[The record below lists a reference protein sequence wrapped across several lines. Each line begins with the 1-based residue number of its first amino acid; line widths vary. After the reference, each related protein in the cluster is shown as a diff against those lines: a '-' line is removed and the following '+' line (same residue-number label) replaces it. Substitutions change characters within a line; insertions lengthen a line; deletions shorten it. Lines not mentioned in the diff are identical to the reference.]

1 MKAAVLN
8 EFGSVEKFEI
18 SEVPTPSPGV
28 DEVLVKVMAT
38 SINPLDFQVRR
49 GDYKNELQLPVI
61 TGHDVSGVIV
71 ETGSGV
77 RNFKVGD
84 EVYYTPEIF
93 NGNGSYAEY
102 HVAKGSIIAIK
113 PKNVSHLEAATFP
126 LAAGTAW
133 EMLYE
138 RAQLKINQTIL
149 IHGGA
154 GGVGIPT
161 IQLAKAMGAIVF
173 TTARNVHHEFLKG
186 LGADH
191 IIDYEKEDYIDTIL
205 ALTDN
210 NGVDVVIDTIGG
222 NTLSDSGKVLSQLG
236 QVVTL
241 VDIENPQ
248 NLIHAWGKNA
258 TYHFVFTRQN
268 RNKLDELTKLIE
280 SGKLKPVVNKI
291 FPLSEIGKAHS
302 LLEFKEGD
310 KDFYGKISIQVG
322 DQNNDQGQI
331 SK

>member
-18 SEVPTPSPGV
+18 MDMPTPKPGV

-71 ETGSGV
+71 EIGSGIK
-77 RNFKVGD
+77 NFKVGD

-93 NGNGSYAEY
+93 KGHGSYAEY
-102 HVAKGSIIAIK
+102 HVARESIIGIK
-113 PKNVSHLEAATFP
+113 PKNISHLEAATFP

-133 EMLYE
+133 EMLYT

-161 IQLAKAMGAIVF
+161 IQLAKAMGAIVY
-173 TTARNVHHEFLKG
+173 TTARTVHHEFLKE
-186 LGADH
+186 LGVDFA
-191 IIDYEKEDYIDTIL
+191 IDYEKANYIHAIL
-205 ALTDN
+205 ELTDN
-210 NGVDVVIDTIGG
+210 KGVDVVIDTIGG
-222 NTLSDSGKVLSQLG
+222 NTLADSGKILNQMG

-241 VDIENPQ
+241 VDIDKPQ

-258 TYHFVFTRQN
+258 TYHFVFTRQS
-268 RNKLDELTKLIE
+268 RNKLDQLTKLIE
-280 SGKLKPVVNKI
+280 SGKLKPVLNKV

-302 LLEFKEGD
+302 LLEFRDSD
-310 KDFYGKISIQVG
+310 KDFYGKIGVQIG
-322 DQNNDQGQI
+322 NLNDQ
-331 SK
+331 

>member
-18 SEVPTPSPGV
+18 LELPTPQPGV
-28 DEVLVKVMAT
+28 GEVLVKVLA
-38 SINPLDFQVRR
+38 SSVNPLDFQVRR

-61 TGHDVSGVIV
+61 TGHDVSGVVV
-71 ETGSGV
+71 EIGAGV
-77 RNFKVGD
+77 KNFKVGD

-93 NGNGSYAEY
+93 NGPGSYVEY
-102 HVAKGSIIAIK
+102 HVAKESIIGIK
-113 PKNVSHLEAATFP
+113 PKNISHLEAATFP
-126 LAAGTAW
+126 LAGGTAW
-133 EMLYE
+133 EMLYT

-161 IQLAKAMGAIVF
+161 IQIAKAMGATVY
-173 TTARNVHHEFLKG
+173 TTARAIHHRFLKE
-186 LGADH
+186 LGADYT
-191 IIDYEKEDYIDTIL
+191 IDYEKENYIDAVL

-210 NGVDVVIDTIGG
+210 VGVDVVIDTIGG
-222 NTLSDSGKVLSQLG
+222 TTLSDSGKVLNQLG

-241 VDIENPQ
+241 VDIDKPQ

-268 RNKLDELTKLIE
+268 RNKLDEITKLVE
-280 SGKLKPVVNKI
+280 SGKLKPIVNKV
-291 FPLSEIGKAHS
+291 FPLSEIGRAHS
-302 LLEFKEGD
+302 LLEFRDGD
-310 KDFYGKISIQVG
+310 EDFYGKIGIQIG
-322 DQNNDQGQI
+322 DESAD
-331 SK
+331 

>member
-18 SEVPTPSPGV
+18 LDVPTPKPEI

-61 TGHDVSGVIV
+61 TGHDISGVIV
-71 ETGSGV
+71 EVGAGV
-77 RNFKVGD
+77 KNFKVGD

-102 HVAKGSIIAIK
+102 HVAKESIIGIK

-126 LAAGTAW
+126 LPAGTAW
-133 EMLYE
+133 EMLYT

-149 IHGGA
+149 VHGGA
-154 GGVGIPT
+154 GGVEIPT
-161 IQLAKAMGAIVF
+161 IQLAKAMGATVF
-173 TTARNVHHEFLKG
+173 TTARTVHHEFLKG
-186 LGADH
+186 LGADY
-191 IIDYEKEDYIDTIL
+191 IIDYEKENYIDVVL
-205 ALTDN
+205 ELTEN
-210 NGVDVVIDTIGG
+210 KGVDIVIDTIGG
-222 NTLSDSGKVLSQLG
+222 TTLSDSGKVLNQMG

-241 VDIENPQ
+241 VDIEIPQ
-248 NLIHAWGKNA
+248 NMIHAWGKNA

-280 SGKLKPVVNKI
+280 SGKLKPVLNKV
-291 FPLSEIGKAHS
+291 FPLTEIGKAHS
-302 LLEFKEGD
+302 LLEFRDSD
-310 KDFYGKISIQVG
+310 KNFYGKIGVLIV
-322 DQNNDQGQI
+322 
-331 SK
+331 K